1 MKTTSIAKF
10 ILALLAVVSGYSL
23 LEAAPPTPVSEMDK
37 KELKIYKRDV
47 KKYSFE
53 TQTFKDSSSGIT
65 WLQSPVLS
73 DPSTPSMRHY
83 FRTGFL
89 NGSIVTNQV
98 IVSHL
103 HIGFNEYDRKTMDY
117 TAFKLDGKTLPT
129 EVGDPLRDPA
139 NDAITQISAITI
151 PVDTLLS
158 HAETGMD
165 LKAVNSFGETDV
177 PIRAALTTAY
187 SNRLQKEK
195 EKQSKKK

>member
-1 MKTTSIAKF
+1 MNPTKTIKAIA
-10 ILALLAVVSGYSL
+10 ILLAFASALSL
-23 LEAAPPTPVSEMDK
+23 QAAPPTPVAEMDK

-47 KKYSFE
+47 KKYAFE
-53 TQTFKDSSSGIT
+53 TQTFKDASSGIT

-89 NGSIVTNQV
+89 NGNIVANQV

-117 TAFKLDGKTLPT
+117 TSFKLDGKTLPA

-151 PVDTLLS
+151 PADTLFS

-177 PIRAALTTAY
+177 PIRAALVTAF
-187 SNRLQKEK
+187 SNRLQKET